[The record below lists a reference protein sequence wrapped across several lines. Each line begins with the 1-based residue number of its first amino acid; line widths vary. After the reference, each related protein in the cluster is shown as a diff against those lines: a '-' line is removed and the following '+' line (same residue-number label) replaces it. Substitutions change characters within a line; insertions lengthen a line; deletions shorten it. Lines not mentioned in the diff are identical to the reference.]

1 MKTRTREQVIATLEK
16 TIEKKEHHLR
26 MMVFTSKEMEKI
38 EGDKS
43 IEKDRKD
50 EVIEDC
56 ELANKL
62 QRLKLEALNIEI
74 DTLKEIL
81 IKNKI

>member
-1 MKTRTREQVIATLEK
+1 MKARTREQVIATLEK
-16 TIEKKEHHLR
+16 TIEKKGLHLQS
-26 MMVFTSKEMEKI
+26 MVFTSKNMKKI
-38 EGDKS
+38 EDDKS

-50 EVIEDC
+50 EAIEDC